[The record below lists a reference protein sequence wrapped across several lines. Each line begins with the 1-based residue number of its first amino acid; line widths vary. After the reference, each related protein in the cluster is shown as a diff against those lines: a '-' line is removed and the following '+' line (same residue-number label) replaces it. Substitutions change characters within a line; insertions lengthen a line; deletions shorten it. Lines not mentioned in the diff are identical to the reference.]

1 MRIKIFAKLNP
12 LRRVVTIS
20 LLVLGVVSIVGTFK
34 GFGAARTEEITSLIG
49 ANDSL
54 LVVDPDGS
62 TIISKNDTKKLIPAS
77 ILKIFTSLTAIHYL
91 GSEHRYRTEFFI
103 DNNSNLKI
111 KGFGDPLLISEIVR
125 EISRLLLLC

>member
-49 ANDSL
+49 TGLHVKSFAQN
-54 LVVDPDGS
+54 
-62 TIISKNDTKKLIPAS
+62 TIPAETNR
-77 ILKIFTSLTAIHYL
+77 FYL
-91 GSEHRYRTEFFI
+91 
-103 DNNSNLKI
+103 
-111 KGFGDPLLISEIVR
+111 
-125 EISRLLLLC
+125 